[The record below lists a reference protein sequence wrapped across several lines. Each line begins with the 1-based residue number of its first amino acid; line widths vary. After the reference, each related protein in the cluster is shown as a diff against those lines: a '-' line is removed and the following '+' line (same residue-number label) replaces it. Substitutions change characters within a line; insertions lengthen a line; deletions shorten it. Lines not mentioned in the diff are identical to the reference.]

1 MLAYIFIF
9 INIYED
15 EYSMIN
21 VGIVGV
27 ENVASMLI
35 QGVEYYRRKH
45 GCNGLIH
52 CTIDSY
58 KVSDIRFV
66 YAIDVSKIR

>member
-1 MLAYIFIF
+1 MF
-9 INIYED
+9 INIYGD

-27 ENVASMLI
+27 RNVASMLI
-35 QGVEYYRRKH
+35 QGVEYYRRKRN
-45 GCNGLIH
+45 CNGLIH

-58 KVSDIRFV
+58 KVSDN
-66 YAIDVSKIR
+66 KIRLRN

>member
-1 MLAYIFIF
+1 MFI
-9 INIYED
+9 IIYGY
-15 EYSMIN
+15 EYSMVN

-27 ENVASMLI
+27 GNVASMLI

-45 GCNGLIH
+45 NCNGLIH
-52 CTIDSY
+52 CTIDDY
-58 KVSDIRFV
+58 RVSDIRFV